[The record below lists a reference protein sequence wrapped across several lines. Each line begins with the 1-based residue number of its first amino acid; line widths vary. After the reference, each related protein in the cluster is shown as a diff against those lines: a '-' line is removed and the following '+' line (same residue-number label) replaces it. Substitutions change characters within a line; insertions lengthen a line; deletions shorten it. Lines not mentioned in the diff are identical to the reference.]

1 VSASRRENLAM
12 LAAVV
17 STSRPITKERPS
29 GKICAQFGFGV
40 ISSSPCSASPSSSGE
55 GESLATR

>member
-1 VSASRRENLAM
+1 M